1 MDCGWS
7 VRHRKVQ
14 ERPAGRRSS
23 ILGRACQSEEH
34 GNGGPKQV
42 SSSEEK
48 VQQSIRCKV
57 SRIV

>member
-1 MDCGWS
+1 VDSGWS
-7 VRHRKVQ
+7 VRHRKLP

-23 ILGRACQSEEH
+23 ILGRACQTEEH

-42 SSSEEK
+42 SSSAEK
-48 VQQSIRCKV
+48 VEQSIRCKI